1 MRELLIQYRG
11 KKSQKTMAEKYGV
24 SQQTWSFWE
33 SGKATP
39 SPAMMKRIATD
50 SKKPMEKIF
59 FDAFNQ

>member
-1 MRELLIQYRG
+1 
-11 KKSQKTMAEKYGV
+11 MAEKYGV

-39 SPAMMKRIATD
+39 NPAMMKRIATD